1 MRQVNDI
8 YWDTLSLVYLY
19 YSWFPELVTM
29 SNPEEWGY
37 LPFGHLQPA
46 GEGANASLLQSLRK
60 SSDPRLRPHNG
71 LSPAPGTYP
80 EREGLFSCLS
90 GLVSQEKQV
99 NL

>member
-37 LPFGHLQPA
+37 LPSDTSNPQETVQMRVSTAVTTKVIRPSS
-46 GEGANASLLQSLRK
+46 AS
-60 SSDPRLRPHNG
+60 P
-71 LSPAPGTYP
+71 
-80 EREGLFSCLS
+80 
-90 GLVSQEKQV
+90 
-99 NL
+99 